1 MTPRATYR
9 LQFHRDFPFAAA
21 QALVPYFRQLGI
33 SHIYASPI
41 TTARSGSQHGYD
53 VVDPTRVNPE
63 LGGEAGLRSLVAELR
78 SHGMGL
84 MMDIVPNHM
93 GVAGGE
99 NPWWNDV
106 LAHGQ
111 ASSFAHYFDI
121 DWSERLLLPILGTP
135 LEEALAQGAIA
146 IDHRDGQ
153 PELCVYAE
161 HRLPLRPEDHDGL
174 PDTLDSHALKALL
187 DRQHYR
193 LGWWRTADDELN
205 WRRFF
210 TINELAGLR
219 IEEPEVFDAV
229 HALPLRLWREGLVD
243 GVRIDHVDG
252 LTDPA
257 GYCRTLRARLA
268 AEPRVPD
275 APSGPAY
282 IVVEKILGPGESL
295 PADWDIDGTSG
306 YDFMEQASALLHD
319 PDGEAPL
326 RTVWNRFAGRP
337 ADFAPEELRA
347 RQDMLSW
354 AFSSQLSRCVDGFV
368 ALAASARPTSGYS
381 RAMLHRAIERLLW
394 VFPVY
399 RTYGTGS
406 QAPASDA
413 DIRDRARRAV
423 AAFVPPGES
432 GVVDA
437 ILCWLAGEGP
447 GRPDLCAEAVRRFQQ
462 LSAPIA
468 AKAVEDTAFYRHGP
482 LLSRTDVGFD
492 AARFAIDVD
501 AFHRLCGDR
510 AAHYPRAMLATATHD
525 HKRGEDVR
533 ARLAVL
539 SSIPDIWEEQLGLW
553 DGLANGPS
561 SGIDPGDRYMA
572 YQMLLGTWPDGL
584 EPDDR
589 GALATF
595 GERLCAWQQ
604 KALREAK
611 LRSSWQQPDEQY
623 EARTLGWIAAICDP
637 ARSPE
642 LLGHIHRFVLDTQSA
657 AQANSLVQ
665 TALRYTVPGVPDL
678 YQGTEL
684 PDFSMVDPDNRTP
697 VDYALREAM
706 LAGSVANHPKLDL
719 IRTLLSYRN
728 KAPDVFAASS
738 YEAATVTGIRRD
750 HVLGFSRRCGESEL
764 RCAVLLR
771 SGRMLFQSTAAVP
784 AAEWWGDTMLT
795 FPGSSEPV
803 PAGEIFTDRPVVV
816 DLVT

>member
-21 QALVPYFRQLGI
+21 QALVPYFHQLEI
-33 SHIYASPI
+33 SHLYASPI

-53 VVDPTRVNPE
+53 VVDHTRVNPE
-63 LGGEAGLRSLVAELR
+63 LGGEQGLRSLVAALR
-78 SHGMGL
+78 AHDMGL
-84 MMDIVPNHM
+84 IIDIVPNHM

-99 NPWWNDV
+99 NAWWNDV
-106 LAHGQ
+106 LAAGE
-111 ASSFAHYFDI
+111 ASRFASYFDI
-121 DWSERLLLPILGTP
+121 DWSEPLLLPILGTP
-135 LEEALAQGAIA
+135 LEETLAQGAIT
-146 IDHRDGQ
+146 IDRSQGQ
-153 PELCVYAE
+153 PELLVYGE
-161 HRLPLRPEDHDGL
+161 HRLPLRPEDRDAL
-174 PDTLDSHALKALL
+174 PDNFDNQALAALL

-219 IEEPEVFDAV
+219 IEDPEVFDAT
-229 HALPLRLWREGLVD
+229 HALPLRLWREGLID

-257 GYCRTLRARLA
+257 GYCRTLRQRFA
-268 AEPRVPD
+268 AEPRAPD

-295 PADWDIDGTSG
+295 PVDWNIDGTSG

-319 PDGEAPL
+319 PSGEAPL
-326 RTVWNRFAGRP
+326 RALWSRFSGRP
-337 ADFAPEELRA
+337 AHFAPEELRA

-368 ALAASARPTSGYS
+368 ALAASAPQTCGYS
-381 RAMLHRAIERLLW
+381 RAMLYRAIERLLW

-406 QAPASDA
+406 HAPASDA
-413 DIRDRARRAV
+413 DIRKRARHAV
-423 AAFVPPGES
+423 APFIPPGENN
-432 GVVDA
+432 VVDA
-437 ILCWLAGEGP
+437 ILDWLAGDGP
-447 GRPDLCAEAVRRFQQ
+447 GKPYLCAEAVRRFQQ

-492 AARFAIDVD
+492 AAGFAIDAD
-501 AFHRLCGDR
+501 AFHALCHDR

-539 SSIPDIWEEQLGLW
+539 SSIPDIWEEQLALW
-553 DGLANGPS
+553 DDLANGAS
-561 SGIDPGDRYMA
+561 SGVDPGDRYMA
-572 YQMLLGTWPDGL
+572 YQMLFGAWPDAL
-584 EPDDR
+584 EPGDR
-589 GALATF
+589 DGLTAF
-595 GERLCAWQQ
+595 SDRLCAWQQ

-611 LRSSWQQPDEQY
+611 LRSSWQQPVEEY
-623 EARTLGWIAAICDP
+623 ESRTLGWLAALCDS

-642 LLGHIHRFVLDTQSA
+642 LLGHIHRFVIDTHSA

-684 PDFSMVDPDNRTP
+684 PDFSLVDPDNRSP

-706 LAGSVANHPKLDL
+706 LAGTVAAHPKLEL
-719 IRTLLSYRN
+719 IRMLLSYRTR
-728 KAPDVFAASS
+728 APDVFAESGHD
-738 YEAATVTGIRRD
+738 AATVTGIRRG
-750 HVLGFSRRCGESEL
+750 HILGFSRRCGHSQL
-764 RCAVLLR
+764 RCAFLLR
-771 SGRMLFQSTAAVP
+771 PGRILFQSAAPVP

-795 FPGSSEPV
+795 FAGCDREL
-803 PAGEIFTDRPVVV
+803 PASNIFADAPIAVR
-816 DLVT
+816 LVT